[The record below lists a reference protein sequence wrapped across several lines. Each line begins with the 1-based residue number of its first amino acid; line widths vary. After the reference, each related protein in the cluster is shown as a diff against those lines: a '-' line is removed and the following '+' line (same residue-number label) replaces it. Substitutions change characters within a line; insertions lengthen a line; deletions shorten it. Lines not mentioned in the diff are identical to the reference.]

1 MCSGP
6 WILESAIFVS
16 EWYLNW
22 PFWDLVSEQF
32 QKDSP
37 IDNFSCYDNEP
48 VTDNGEL
55 VCHEC
60 IDPINPYLDIDED
73 LDDDAFVHICSPGV
87 APTLSTKFRWQI
99 IQDRRWIRQHLSMLW
114 LRINLN
120 VFQTWKKIFWAIRH
134 WIATNL
140 IIWSLQILIQ
150 LWVALILI

>member
-73 LDDDAFVHICSPGV
+73 LDDDAFVHICSPGD
-87 APTLSTKFRWQI
+87 ASTLSTKFGYK
-99 IQDRRWIRQHLSMLW
+99 LF
-114 LRINLN
+114 RI
-120 VFQTWKKIFWAIRH
+120 VGEYASIFPCFGWGSIWMCFKHGRKSFGTFAIG
-134 WIATNL
+134 
-140 IIWSLQILIQ
+140 
-150 LWVALILI
+150 